1 MIDMIFSDDEE
12 IENETQLYF
21 FQHKEKMNIGDK
33 FSCQEQNEEVDD
45 KFLNLFSRY
54 HIVNDLS
61 LNFCKC
67 D

>member
-33 FSCQEQNEEVDD
+33 ISRQEQNEEVDD
-45 KFLNLFSRY
+45 KF
-54 HIVNDLS
+54 
-61 LNFCKC
+61 
-67 D
+67 